1 MQHMIIF
8 DTSSECTVPNVMAVY
23 LVDKL
28 PSSCAIDRPNSNI
41 MVVSPNKAY
50 IRRSLTDIQNIKKLA
65 ALVQPKTIK
74 IYFKDCVLGKD
85 IERLFLSQGIDVH
98 LISYSQT
105 PA

>member
-1 MQHMIIF
+1 MIIF

-41 MVVSPNKAY
+41 MVISPNKAY
-50 IRRSLTDIQNIKKLA
+50 IRKSLTDIQNIKKLA
-65 ALVQPKTIK
+65 SLVQPISIK
-74 IYFKDCVLGKD
+74 IYLKDSALGKD